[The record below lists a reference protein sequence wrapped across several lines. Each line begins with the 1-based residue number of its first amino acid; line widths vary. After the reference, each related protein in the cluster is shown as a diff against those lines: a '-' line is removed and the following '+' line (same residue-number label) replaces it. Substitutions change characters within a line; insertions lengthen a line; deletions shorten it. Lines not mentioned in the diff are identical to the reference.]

1 MSKWQVI
8 NNRHNRCNNRK
19 SRKCSFLIAYICIHS
34 YLKRMKMNL
43 YMTDKRYKETIH
55 TDKNNYEYTTITQD
69 ENKVRIYTLKN
80 GLKVFLAQNFDAPRI
95 QTYIPVR
102 TGSNNDPS
110 DNTGLAHYLEHMM
123 FKGTSR
129 LGTQNWEKEKVLLD
143 QISDLY
149 EQHKAEQDPEKKKEI
164 YTKIDE
170 VSQQASQYAIANEY
184 DKVISSLG
192 ASGTN
197 AHTWFDETVYKN
209 NIPNNELEKWLK
221 VEKERFSELTL
232 RLFHTE
238 LESVYEE
245 FNRAQDNDS
254 RLVNYELMDALFPTH
269 PNGQQTT
276 LGKPEHLK
284 NPSMK
289 AIHKYFD
296 EYYVPNNYAMVL
308 VGDLDF
314 EETIQLVDQYFGA
327 IPYKEL
333 PKKTPIIE
341 KPLTEIVERTVKS
354 PTTPRTQLA
363 WRTDSYGSREAILA
377 DIIANILSNR
387 GEAGLLDLNINQT
400 QRMLWAQ
407 AFSVGLK
414 EYGYFSIVAVP
425 KEMQTLNE
433 AKEMVLEQ
441 IELLKKGD
449 FPDWMLPAIIND
461 FKLQRMKTLETA
473 DGLATNLYDTYIKG
487 RSWEEEL
494 SEMDEYST
502 VTKQEVVDFSNE
514 FFKDNYVLINKEKGV
529 NDKLLRVDNPGIT
542 PIKINREAQ
551 SEFLQE
557 ILAEKTEDIQP
568 EFIDYQKEIKT
579 TSVKDKKL
587 SFVKNKYNEI
597 AQAHFIFPFGSD
609 HDRDL
614 GISTQVLQYLG
625 TEKFSP
631 EDLKKEFFKIGVSND
646 FKTSA
651 DQLLISLS
659 GLEENLE
666 KGIELLQHW
675 MHNVQPD
682 QEIYNQFVETIL
694 ENREAVKKDK
704 NRIMTALTNYTKLGE
719 FSRFTDIISK
729 EELES
734 SNVEVFT
741 DRMKKLFDYPYQVF
755 FYGKS
760 FENFTN
766 YIEKYIETASL
777 QIPEPKKYPEP
788 ETKGNVYFMNY
799 DMVQMEMS
807 KIGRGNE
814 VNTANFGKINVF
826 NEYFGRGLSS
836 IVFQEIRESKSL
848 AYSAYVSYAANSES
862 GHPDYITTYIGTQPD
877 KLQIAVD
884 TMSELMNEL
893 PEVPIQFENARNAA
907 LKQIASTRITRT
919 TIFFNT
925 LRLKKIGISHDFR
938 KDIYQQIQSLKFDDV
953 NKFYQTEIKP
963 VHFNTAIIGKRENL
977 NMEAVNQM
985 GEFKELTLKDIF
997 GH

>member
-1 MSKWQVI
+1 
-8 NNRHNRCNNRK
+8 
-19 SRKCSFLIAYICIHS
+19 
-34 YLKRMKMNL
+34 
-43 YMTDKRYKETIH
+43 MTDKRYKETIH

-102 TGSNNDPS
+102 TGSNNDPA

-123 FKGTSR
+123 FKGTSK

-149 EQHKAEQDPEKKKEI
+149 EQHKTEQDPEKKKEI

-170 VSQQASQYAIANEY
+170 VSQEASQYAIANEY

-296 EYYVPNNYAMVL
+296 EYYVPNNYAMVF

-314 EETIQLVDQYFGA
+314 EETIQLVDQYFEA

-333 PKKTPIIE
+333 PKKSPIIE

-363 WRTDSYGSREAILA
+363 WRTGSYGSREAILA
-377 DIIANILSNR
+377 DIVANILSNR

-461 FKLQRMKTLETA
+461 FKLQRMKALETA

-487 RSWEEEL
+487 RTWEQEL

-502 VTKQEVVDFSNE
+502 VTKEEVVDFSNE
-514 FFKDNYVLINKEKGV
+514 FFKDNYVIINKEKGV

-557 ILAEKTEDIQP
+557 ILAEKTADIQP

-579 TSVKDKKL
+579 ATVKDKKL

-666 KGIELLQHW
+666 QGIELLQHW
-675 MHNVQPD
+675 MHNVKPD

-734 SNVEVFT
+734 TNVEVFT
-741 DRMKKLFDYPYQVF
+741 DKMKKLFDYPYQLF
-755 FYGKS
+755 FYGKN

-848 AYSAYVSYAANSES
+848 AYSAYVSYAANAES

-884 TMSELMNEL
+884 TMSELMSEL
-893 PEVPIQFENARNAA
+893 PEVPTQFENARNAA

-953 NKFYQTEIKP
+953 KQFYQTEIKP